1 MSNLKQ
7 KLKHSFVG
15 KTLYKV
21 RDFYRFPEEMK
32 VINKIKNN
40 DDIVLLLGVST
51 FNNLGDHLISLASV
65 EFIHDIYPNKKII
78 EIPTQFYLSKKD
90 ELIKCVSSSTPIFIV
105 GGGWMGNIW
114 EDDEY
119 RMQDMIKSFHNNKI
133 IILPQTVFYD
143 LDMDN
148 AEKVLNSAIKT
159 YECCKELTMF
169 FREQMSYD
177 FAKKHFG
184 IIKHVKIF
192 LMPDIVLYYNYSS
205 NKEKNSTLIT
215 TCLRK
220 DREQMQK
227 LDINK
232 LIKNYCKKN
241 DYNFS
246 TTDTVTKYSI
256 PLWRRERVLLK
267 KLNEFYNSTIIV
279 TDRLHGMIFAT
290 LTKTKCIVFD
300 NKTKKVSGVY
310 KLWLAKNNQ
319 IVFLNDNITEKK
331 LLENLEDLLNFDEF
345 NELWN
350 EELKIN
356 FEQMKKQI
364 NKKG

>member
-1 MSNLKQ
+1 MSNLKHR
-7 KLKHSFVG
+7 LKHSFVG
-15 KTLYKV
+15 KALYKA
-21 RDFYRFPEEMK
+21 RDFYRFPEGTK

-51 FNNLGDHLISLASV
+51 FNNLGDHLISHSSV
-65 EFIHDIYPNKKII
+65 EFIRDIYPNKTIV

-90 ELIKCVSSSTPIFIV
+90 ELIKYVESSTPIFIV

-133 IILPQTVFYD
+133 IILPQTIFYD
-143 LDMDN
+143 FNIAN
-148 AEKVLNSAIKT
+148 AEKVFNSAIKT
-159 YECCKELTMF
+159 YECCKDLTMF

-177 FAKKHFG
+177 FAKKNFG
-184 IIKHVKIF
+184 NIKHVKIF
-192 LMPDIVLYYNYSS
+192 LMPDIVLYHNYIN
-205 NKEKNSTLIT
+205 NKEKNPTLIT

-220 DREQMQK
+220 DREQSQK

-232 LIKNYCKKN
+232 LIKDYCKKN
-241 DYNFS
+241 NYNFN

-279 TDRLHGMIFAT
+279 TDRLHGMIFAA
-290 LTKTKCIVFD
+290 LTKTKCIAFD

-310 KLWLAKNNQ
+310 KLWLAKNSQ

-331 LLENLEDLLNFDEF
+331 LLKNLEDLLNFNEF
-345 NELWN
+345 NDLWN

-356 FEQMKKQI
+356 FEKMKKQI